1 MEYTKPWLSIESQID
16 QLTSR
21 GVLVDDHERL
31 AHLLRTIGYYRFTG
45 YLYPFKQSENYADDD
60 GRRRTRVLDG
70 YCSGTTTE
78 SAAQLI
84 AFDRDLRE
92 LVLDGVERIEVALR
106 TQVGY
111 TLGHVSAFAHE
122 NTASFVTSFT
132 EAHFDPKT
140 DELRPSTH
148 AEWLARVKD
157 RRDGSD
163 EAFVAHFR
171 EKYDDHM
178 PIWAL
183 TEVLELGQLSRLY
196 SGLINSLAT
205 EIAAAFDVP
214 TKKLMGSWIA
224 SINYV
229 RNVSAHHARLFNR
242 KLVTAPKR
250 PGAHQV
256 PLLEHLRSGDAPK
269 DFGVYNTLAVM
280 AYLLRTIN
288 PAGEWAQRVRT
299 LLLEF
304 PESDRINLGSM
315 GIAPGWLAHELWGT

>member
-1 MEYTKPWLSIESQID
+1 MEYTKPWLSIDSQID

-21 GVLVDDHERL
+21 GVLVSDRERL
-31 AHLLRTIGYYRFTG
+31 AHLLRTIGYYRLTG
-45 YLYPFKQSENYADDD
+45 YLYPFKKSENYVDDN
-60 GRRRTRVLDG
+60 GRTRTRVLDV

-106 TQVGY
+106 TQIGY
-111 TLGHVSAFAHE
+111 ALGRVSAFAHE
-122 NTASFVTSFT
+122 NPANFVTSFT
-132 EAHFDPKT
+132 EARSEPKNNG
-140 DELRPSTH
+140 LRPSAH
-148 AEWLARVKD
+148 SEWLARAKD

-163 EAFVAHFR
+163 EAFVTHFR

-196 SGLINSLAT
+196 TGLINSLSS
-205 EIAAAFDVP
+205 EIAAQFDVP

-224 SINYV
+224 SVNYV

-242 KLVTAPKR
+242 KLVTAPRR
-250 PGAHQV
+250 PAAQQV
-256 PLLEHLRSGDAPK
+256 PLLEHLRSGGAPK

-280 AYLLRTIN
+280 GYLLRTIN
-288 PAGEWAQRVRT
+288 PTGQWVRRVRA

-304 PESDRINLGSM
+304 PESDRLNLGSM
-315 GIAPGWLAHELWGT
+315 GIAPGWLDQELWST